1 MNMRHMNQ
9 KALHVTTQ
17 RSQCW
22 HLQRVACNKTF
33 ECLTTD
39 WDSALDLKIVP
50 KAKDTDKK
58 NRKTHFQE
66 KTKNSLITLRLVK
79 LQNDSLRS

>member
-9 KALHVTTQ
+9 KALLVTTQ

-22 HLQRVACNKTF
+22 HLQRVTCSKTF

-39 WDSALDLKIVP
+39 WDSALDVKIGP
-50 KAKDTDKK
+50 KAKSTDKK
-58 NRKTHFQE
+58 NRKTHYQE
-66 KTKNSLITLRLVK
+66 KTK
-79 LQNDSLRS
+79 DSPDHFKTCKTSE